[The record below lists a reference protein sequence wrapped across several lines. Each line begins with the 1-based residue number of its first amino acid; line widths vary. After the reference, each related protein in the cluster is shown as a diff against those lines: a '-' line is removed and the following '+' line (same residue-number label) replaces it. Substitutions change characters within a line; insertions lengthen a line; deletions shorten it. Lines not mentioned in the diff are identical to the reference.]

1 MKKEKGQEN
10 PEGRK
15 SKNER
20 IESFLLRRYDFRFNI
35 VKSKPEFRFK
45 GTNKPFSPVS
55 KFDIN
60 SFKREMDKT
69 IGISTSSDNIRA
81 ILESDFSPK
90 VHPVREY
97 FNQLLRIDPKSNRY
111 IRQLA
116 QTVTVTNP
124 EKWSEYLVKW
134 LIGVVANAL
143 HDVGCQNHTCL
154 VLTGEQGK
162 FKTTWL
168 DHLCPQSLQ
177 SYLFTGKIDPQNKDV
192 LTLIAEDLFI
202 NIDDQLKELNK
213 RDENE
218 LKNLIT
224 TPAVKYR
231 RPYDV
236 YIEEYPHLA
245 SFMASVNGNEF
256 LTDPTGSRRFLPF
269 EVISIDIDTM
279 LKINM
284 DNVFSE
290 ILWLYESGYR
300 YWFDSSEIEELH
312 NLSRRF
318 HVQTVEYE
326 LLMKGFE
333 KPKSEESDCFMTTAE
348 VLSYLRVFSN
358 LQLSEK
364 RMGEAL
370 RKAGFDR
377 ITKRKEKSANP
388 VWGYR
393 IRKIVPNPFMETTT

>member
-1 MKKEKGQEN
+1 MTKKSKQEKQ
-10 PEGRK
+10 

-20 IESFLLRRYDFRFNI
+20 IEAFLQSRYDFRFNTI
-35 VKSKPEFRFK
+35 KSKPEFKKKNFDMV
-45 GTNKPFSPVS
+45 FQAIS
-55 KFDIN
+55 KFNLN
-60 SFKREMDKT
+60 SFKRELDAV
-69 IGISTSSDNIRA
+69 GINTSADNVRT

-97 FNQLLRIDPKSNRY
+97 FKSLVAVNPQNEGA
-111 IRQLA
+111 IHKLA
-116 QTVTVTNP
+116 STVQMSNP
-124 EKWSEYLVKW
+124 EKWHQYLTKW
-134 LIGVVANAL
+134 LIAVVANAL
-143 HDVGCQNHTCL
+143 QNVGCQNHTCL
-154 VLTGEQGK
+154 VLTGDQGK

-168 DHLCPQSLQ
+168 DHLCPKSLQ

-192 LTLIAEDLFI
+192 LTLIAEYLFI
-202 NIDDQLKELNK
+202 NIDDQLKSLNK

-245 SFMASVNGNEF
+245 SFMASVNGNDF

-269 EVISIDIDTM
+269 EVVKIDIESA

-284 DNVFSE
+284 DDVFSE
-290 ILWLYESGYR
+290 VLWLYQNDFR
-300 YWFDSSEIEELH
+300 YWFVDEEIDELH
-312 NLSRRF
+312 KLSQRF

-326 LLMKGFE
+326 MLMQGFE
-333 KPKSEESDCFMTTAE
+333 EPKADESNFMTTAQ
-348 VLSYLRVFSN
+348 VLNYLKMYSSLR
-358 LQLSEK
+358 LSEK

-370 RKAGFDR
+370 RKAGFVRTQRR
-377 ITKRKEKSANP
+377 INNSSHP
-388 VWGYR
+388 VYGYL
-393 IRKIVPNPFMETTT
+393 IRKIKPNPFIDTEL